1 MNNNQNQ
8 NPKVIPFGRDDLIL
22 ERLKD
27 LRDGQRELKT
37 ELQTTKRELKTELQT
52 TKREL
57 NARMDKLD
65 ARVDRLENNFNDRFD
80 KIENEIRNSTRHG
93 HIMTASV
100 VGIALAVIYFVATH

>member
-1 MNNNQNQ
+1 MNEQEARVQMSTN
-8 NPKVIPFGRDDLIL
+8 DLIL

-27 LRDGQRELKT
+27 LKDDLREI
-37 ELQTTKRELKTELQT
+37 KTELQT

-65 ARVDRLENNFNDRFD
+65 ARVDRLENNFNDRFN